1 MASKSPLPNDRLMQ
15 RLSLCSKA
23 DLLDLLKDLKLD
35 PAKEALSS
43 EHQLR
48 LLVSKEL
55 RSVAG
60 HSAANVFRGPHAMP
74 YREILVQV
82 ADKLTP
88 GMFKRSPY
96 RADRPGDPDDLIEN
110 YIFARVQ
117 ALIEEQVRKLNP
129 EQRGELEAKLV
140 AQLREQGF
148 STHML
153 SGVGAALASGS
164 VTGALA
170 APMVATMLFGGIGT
184 WLLGL
189 SAGQLVLGGLAGGGP
204 LGLLVAGVAVAGAP
218 SYRKLIPAVVR
229 LITIRRSRDSLNDW

>member
-15 RLSLCSKA
+15 RLSMCSKA

-117 ALIEEQVRKLNP
+117 ALIEEQVRKLNT

-140 AQLREQGF
+140 AQLREQGLP
-148 STHML
+148 SHVL
-153 SGVGAALASGS
+153 SGVGTALATGS
-164 VTGALA
+164 LTGALA
-170 APMVATMLFGGIGT
+170 ASQVATMLFGGFWT
-184 WLLGL
+184 WFLNL
-189 SAGQLVLGGLAGGGP
+189 SAGQLILGGLAGGGP
-204 LGLLVAGVAVAGAP
+204 LGLLAAGVAVAGAP

-229 LITIRRSRDSLNDW
+229 LITIRQNHDALNNW

>member
-1 MASKSPLPNDRLMQ
+1 MTSKSPLPNDRLMQ

-35 PAKEALSS
+35 PAKESLSS

-96 RADRPGDPDDLIEN
+96 RADRAGDPDDLIEN

-117 ALIEEQVRKLNP
+117 SLIEEQLSKLNP

-140 AQLREQGF
+140 AQLRDQGF

-153 SGVGAALASGS
+153 SGVGSALASGS
-164 VTGALA
+164 FTGVLA
-170 APMVATMLFGGIGT
+170 APLMAK
-184 WLLGL
+184 LLD
-189 SAGQLVLGGLAGGGP
+189 
-204 LGLLVAGVAVAGAP
+204 LVAGYECQATGDWRCGRRWTIRLAGRGRSGGRCAQLPQAHPSRGAP
-218 SYRKLIPAVVR
+218 HHHPPQP
-229 LITIRRSRDSLNDW
+229 